1 VAITRETPNTIWLGG
16 GQSKAHL
23 AIVNDLPCDG
33 AITPGMLIHRQDGT
47 YLVCPVDVYS
57 STYALNQPELNK
69 GVDDAYVDGDLMMAG
84 IGYQGDSFYT
94 YLASGQNVG
103 DGDELQSAGSGKL
116 KALGSGRCVARAL
129 EAKNATAGD
138 ARIRVEVSA

>member
-23 AIVNDLPCDG
+23 AIVNDLPADG
-33 AITPGMLIHRQDGT
+33 AITPGMLIERQDGA
-47 YLVCPVDVYS
+47 YRVCPVDIFS
-57 STYALNQPELNK
+57 TTYALNQPELNH
-69 GVDDAYVDGDLMMAG
+69 GIDTAYEDGDLMMAG
-84 IGYQGDSFYT
+84 IGYMGDSFYAW
-94 YLASGQNVG
+94 LASGQNVG

-116 KALGSGRCVARAL
+116 KAKGSGRACARAL